1 MRIHRRVHE
10 RSRIDREDISFT
22 VISDE
27 LGRLIMTKPITD
39 RPLMKNGRKAIPPP
53 RDAGARIEA
62 LAEDGFSIR
71 GVAARMGV
79 APDTFRKWLEENPAL
94 QEAFDNGRESERYA
108 LHNMLYRKAIEKGD
122 SIAAMFLLKSR
133 HGYREGDQ
141 GETGNR
147 VQINFQLPGSISM
160 DEFKNMKVIENE
172 RADNRN
178 EPVPTQRIVVAR
190 GS

>member
-1 MRIHRRVHE
+1 
-10 RSRIDREDISFT
+10 
-22 VISDE
+22 
-27 LGRLIMTKPITD
+27 
-39 RPLMKNGRKAIPPP
+39 
-53 RDAGARIEA
+53 
-62 LAEDGFSIR
+62 
-71 GVAARMGV
+71 
-79 APDTFRKWLEENPAL
+79 PAL